1 MKNKFLGDVWTL
13 IENNVDSQFYK
24 RKYVFDFTFIKS
36 EKIRTVCKEYVKCHY
51 STGAKTVSTLHRNI
65 SNYKAVNCFIEE
77 QGIVSLKT
85 LTNND
90 VDNLLSYLHTTNNI
104 TTGKPL
110 TINGQRSIFSS
121 FRTIIRWGQLYMPD
135 YVPNIE
141 IFTGN
146 EFRAPS
152 KLKIDYIPDEV
163 LAQINEALTK
173 EDDPYIKY
181 GIIILECTGMRA
193 GDLVMLNV
201 DCIKPHMLG
210 GYTISW
216 FDHKNK
222 KERPPMP
229 VKKEC
234 FLAVEKLLN
243 ATAELRDNADGNI
256 KNKLFI
262 YRCPGERYENSGK
275 IIVMPRTSFRDRLV
289 KFVHRHSIVD
299 STGNLY
305 PLSTRHFRRTLG
317 TDMLSQ
323 GTNIN
328 VIQQVLGHA
337 DPAITKRFYAD
348 VKDKERAEVFKNIG
362 IIGNINLIEEDA
374 FKDKKEMEWFK
385 EHKDTS
391 ACLIDGYCTKPIVD
405 GQICERLLRRQKCY
419 TCSRYITTPEYLDT
433 HRRHLMSL
441 EKQVSE
447 GAFYG
452 KHYIEHFIPTIK
464 VLKSIISRLEE
475 LQDANN

>member
-1 MKNKFLGDVWTL
+1 MKDKFFGDVWHL
-13 IENNVDSQFYK
+13 IETNSDSQFYK
-24 RKYVFDFTFIKS
+24 HEYVFDFTFIKS
-36 EKIRTVCKEYVKCHY
+36 ESIKSLCKEYVRSHY
-51 STGAKTVSTLHRNI
+51 RTGSKSLSTLYRSI
-65 SNYKAVNCFIEE
+65 SNFKTTNYFIEN
-77 QGIVSLKT
+77 QGIASLRS

-90 VDNLLSYLHTTNNI
+90 VDNLLSYLHTTTNI

-110 TINGQRSIFSS
+110 TVNGQRTIFSS
-121 FRTIIRWGQLYMPD
+121 FKTIIRWGQLHMPD
-135 YVPNIE
+135 FVPDTE

-163 LAQINEALTK
+163 LDQINAALAK
-173 EDDPYIKY
+173 ENDPYLKY
-181 GIIILECTGMRA
+181 GVVILECTGMRS

-201 DCIKPHMLG
+201 DCVKPHVLG

-234 FLAVEKLLN
+234 ALAVEKLLN
-243 ATAELRDNADGNI
+243 VTADLRKNADESI
-256 KNKLFI
+256 KNKLFL
-262 YRCPGERYENSGK
+262 YRCPGKKRVHSGQ
-275 IIVMPRTSFRDRLV
+275 IIVMPRISFRDRLV
-289 KFVHRHSIVD
+289 RFACRHNIVD
-299 STGNLY
+299 NAGNPYL
-305 PLSTRHFRRTLG
+305 LSTHQFRRTLG

-348 VKDKERAEVFKNIG
+348 VKDKERTEAFKNIG
-362 IIGNINLIEEDA
+362 IIGNINLIDETA
-374 FKDKKEMEWFK
+374 FENKKELDWFK

-391 ACLIDGYCTKPIVD
+391 ACLIDGYCTKPVVN
-405 GQICERLLRRQKCY
+405 GQVCERLLRRQKCY
-419 TCSRYITTPEYLDT
+419 TCSRYITTPEHLEA
-433 HRRHLMSL
+433 HRKHLKGL
-441 EKQVSE
+441 ERQAEK
-447 GAFYG
+447 GAIYG
-452 KHYIEHFIPTIK
+452 EHYAEHFTPTIE
-464 VLKSIISRLEE
+464 VLKIIIARLEE
-475 LQDANN
+475 LQDASN